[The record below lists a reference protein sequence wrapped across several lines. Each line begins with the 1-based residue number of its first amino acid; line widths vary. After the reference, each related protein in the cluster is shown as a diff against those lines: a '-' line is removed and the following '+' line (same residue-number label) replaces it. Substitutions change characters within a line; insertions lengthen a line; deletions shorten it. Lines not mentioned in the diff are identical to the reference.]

1 MNGKDLQPDYS
12 EEARRRHNDAEAYE
26 ALVDAESRPGGED
39 VPEDEAVGRL
49 RLTFRRWCDRGRNI
63 LVSGKYAD
71 SLSIIAAVI
80 ALAQEV
86 LK

>member
-12 EEARRRHNDAEAYE
+12 EEARRRHHDAEVYE
-26 ALVDAESRPGGED
+26 ALDDVMKRPGGEPVLED
-39 VPEDEAVGRL
+39 VAGRL
-49 RLTFRRWCDRGRNI
+49 RLTFRRWRDHGRNI
-63 LVSGKYAD
+63 LVSGRYAD